1 MRLLLIISLSLISGA
16 LYCQKKD
23 FKAYD
28 KAFKYFKKN
37 NFDKSKDIL
46 IKIIEKNN
54 NWEKPYLL
62 LSNIYLK
69 EDDVFK
75 SSELLLEVYDVNNI
89 DDYEGIEKVANN
101 FYKKGF
107 YSEALY
113 YYNAVCKLDSTFCN
127 NKIKR
132 LIKSCKFSINSI
144 NNPVIFNPVNIGG
157 NINSN
162 MSEIGP
168 AISSDDNKIVFTRR
182 VEDGDSKSQEDFYYS
197 NKVEGEWQKALPFP
211 SPLNTSGNEGA
222 LSFSSD
228 QSLLIYTACNRSDG
242 FGSCDLYYGYNDI
255 NNLNFVNL
263 GKDIN
268 SKFWDSQACFSSDRN
283 YIYFV
288 SNRPGGYGGTD
299 IWISEIKKDGFSN
312 PVNAGP
318 EINTKFDEMS
328 PYIHPDNLNLYFA
341 SNGHI
346 GLGDYDLYISKR
358 NDINDSW
365 RTPINLGYPINN
377 HLNQNSLVVSSNG
390 VTAYFASTNDGYG
403 LDDIFYFDLPEIFK
417 ANKLNQIEL
426 EIIQSK
432 AGEEIVFKNV
442 LFSTNSFKLI
452 NDSLYELDLL
462 ADYIIKYNIN
472 ILIEG
477 HTDSIGNSKSNLILS
492 KNRAQTVYNY
502 LISKSVKSDQISFR
516 GFGDKMPISSNNT
529 ELGRS
534 LNRRTSFRV
543 VD

>member
-1 MRLLLIISLSLISGA
+1 MSSA

-23 FKAYD
+23 FKSYD
-28 KAFKYFKKN
+28 KAFKFYKNN

-46 IKIIEKNN
+46 IKIIENNN

-62 LSNIYLK
+62 LSNIYFI

-89 DDYEGIEKVANN
+89 DDQKGIEKVANN

-113 YYNAVCKLDSTFCN
+113 YYNAVCKLDSSFCN
-127 NKIKR
+127 NKIR
-132 LIKSCKFSINSI
+132 RSIKSCKFSINSI
-144 NNPVIFNPVNIGG
+144 NNPVVFNPVNIGG

-168 AISSDDNKIVFTRR
+168 AISSDDNKLVFTRR
-182 VEDGDSKSQEDFYYS
+182 VEDRDSEPQEDFYYS

-211 SPLNTSGNEGA
+211 PPLNTSGNEGA

-263 GKDIN
+263 GEDIN
-268 SKFWDSQACFSSDRN
+268 SKYWDSQACFSSDRN

-288 SNRPGGYGGTD
+288 SNRPGGFGGTD

-318 EINTKFDEMS
+318 EINTKLDEMS

-346 GLGDYDLYISKR
+346 GLGDYDLFISKR
-358 NDINDSW
+358 NDINDIW
-365 RTPINLGYPINN
+365 QTPINLGYPINN
-377 HLNQNSLVVSSNG
+377 YLNQNSLVVSSNG
-390 VTAYFASTNDGYG
+390 VTAYYASTNDGYG

-432 AGEEIVFKNV
+432 AGEEIVFQNV
-442 LFSTNSFKLI
+442 LFSTNSYNLI
-452 NDSLYELDLL
+452 SDSLYELDLL

-477 HTDSIGNSKSNLILS
+477 HTDSIGNSNSNLILS
-492 KNRAQTVYNY
+492 KNRAQKVYNY
-502 LISKSVKSDQISFR
+502 LISKSVKNDQISFK
-516 GFGDKMPISSNNT
+516 GFGDKMPISTNST

-543 VD
+543 ID

>member
-1 MRLLLIISLSLISGA
+1 MRFFLIIYILLFSSS

-23 FKAYD
+23 FKNYD

-46 IKIIEKNN
+46 NKIIEKNN
-54 NWEKPYLL
+54 SWDKPFLL
-62 LSNIYLK
+62 LSNIYFI
-69 EDDVFK
+69 ENDVFK
-75 SSELLLEVYDVNNI
+75 SSELLLEIYDVSNI
-89 DDYEGIEKVANN
+89 NDYEGIEKVANN
-101 FYKKGF
+101 FYEKGF

-113 YYNAVCKLDSTFCN
+113 YYNVVCKLDSSFCN
-127 NKIKR
+127 SKIKR

-144 NNPVIFNPVNIGG
+144 NNPVVFNPVNLGA

-168 AISSDDNKIVFTRR
+168 AISSDDNKIIFTRR
-182 VEDGDSKSQEDFYYS
+182 VEDGNSKPQEDFYYS
-197 NKVEGEWQKALPFP
+197 NKINGEWQKALPFP
-211 SPLNTSGNEGA
+211 SPLNTAGNEGA

-263 GKDIN
+263 GQDIN
-268 SKFWDSQACFSSDRN
+268 SKYWDSQACFSSDRN

-299 IWISEIKKDGFSN
+299 IWISAIKKDGFSR

-318 EINTKFDEMS
+318 EINTEMDEMS

-341 SNGHI
+341 SNGHV
-346 GLGDYDLYISKR
+346 GLGDYDLFLSKR
-358 NDINDSW
+358 NDVNDSW
-365 RTPINLGYPINN
+365 NSPVNLGYPINN

-390 VTAYFASTNDGYG
+390 ATAYYASTNDGYG

-432 AGEEIVFKNV
+432 AGEEIILKNV
-442 LFSTNSFKLI
+442 LFSTNSYDLI
-452 NDSLYELDLL
+452 SDSLLS
-462 ADYIIKYNIN
+462 
-472 ILIEG
+472 LI
-477 HTDSIGNSKSNLILS
+477 
-492 KNRAQTVYNY
+492 
-502 LISKSVKSDQISFR
+502 F
-516 GFGDKMPISSNNT
+516 
-529 ELGRS
+529 
-534 LNRRTSFRV
+534 
-543 VD
+543 